1 MPVNDNRS
9 DDLALIREAALEA
22 GTIAM
27 RYFRQDPDVWYKDG
41 RSPVSEAD
49 MAVNRFLH
57 TELLAARPDYGWLSE
72 ETEDDKS
79 RLHGTA
85 AFVVDPIDGTR
96 AYIRGEDVWCVSVAV
111 VRNGCSV
118 AGVLACPAREE
129 FYESGIDGAA
139 LKNGQP
145 IRVARPGT
153 GDLIAAPDIVYD
165 RLPQDWTAGLARSRH
180 ISSLAY
186 RVAMVAD
193 GRLAATF
200 IKPNSNDWDLAAADL
215 ILGKA
220 GGAIVG
226 LDGSRLRYN
235 QDTTSHGILLAGPDE
250 FLPELQ
256 NAAAGIDL

>member
-1 MPVNDNRS
+1 MPENDIRS
-9 DDLALIREAALEA
+9 DDLTLIREAAREA
-22 GTIAM
+22 GSIAM
-27 RYFRQDPDVWYKDG
+27 QYFRKDPEVWYKDG

-57 TELLAARPDYGWLSE
+57 AELLKARPDYGWLSE

-79 RLHGTA
+79 RLHGDA

-111 VRNGCSV
+111 VRDGHTV
-118 AGVLACPAREE
+118 AGVLACPARDE
-129 FYESGIDGAA
+129 FYESGVDTGVR
-139 LKNGQP
+139 KNGDP
-145 IRVARPGT
+145 IHVARPGT
-153 GDLIAAPDIVYD
+153 ADLIAAPDIVYD
-165 RLPQDWTAGLARSRH
+165 RLPKDWTSGLIRSKH

-200 IKPNSNDWDLAAADL
+200 IKPNSHDWDLAAADL
-215 ILGKA
+215 ILRNA
-220 GGAIVG
+220 GGAIVDLHG
-226 LDGSRLRYN
+226 DRLRYN
-235 QDTTSHGILLAGPDE
+235 QNNTRHGILLAGPDA

>member
-57 TELLAARPDYGWLSE
+57 GELLAARPDYGWLSE

-79 RLHGTA
+79 RLHGDA
-85 AFVVDPIDGTR
+85 SFVVDPIDGTR

-111 VRNGCSV
+111 VRHGRTV
-118 AGVLACPAREE
+118 AGVLACPARDE
-129 FYESGIDGAA
+129 FYESCDDGAA
-139 LKNGQP
+139 LMNGQP
-145 IRVARPGT
+145 IQVARRGT
-153 GDLIAAPDIVYD
+153 GDLIAAPDIVYE
-165 RLPQDWTAGLARSRH
+165 RLPTDWTSGLTRSKH

-215 ILGKA
+215 ILDNA
-220 GGAIVG
+220 GGAIVD

-235 QDTTSHGILLAGPDE
+235 QDTTRHGILLAGPHE

-256 NAAAGIDL
+256 NAAAAIDL